1 MMTVAKTSAR
11 PPILSIVNLRVSIP
25 SDEGLAQILDGV
37 SLDVAEGR
45 IVGVVG
51 ESGCGKSTL
60 VRAVLGILP
69 RGARTETGSVRF
81 AGEDLLTLDERAMT
95 RRIRGR
101 AIGFIPQDPYLALNP
116 VFRVGTQLLEIM
128 RWHGDGSEDETGP
141 FNRARRA
148 RHRAWLIELL
158 KAVQLPD
165 PEQALDRYPHQFSGG
180 QRQRLLI
187 AGALACRPRLVIAD
201 EPTTA
206 LDVTTQLEILKLLK
220 RLVAEFGVSM
230 LFVTHDVGVVAQ
242 LCDEVAVMYAGQI
255 VERGGAQDL
264 FERPR
269 HPYTEGLLRSVPD
282 VRMRSTELYAIPG
295 AMPLAGCYPEGCRF
309 NPRCPYALDA
319 CRDVEISL
327 SAVGAAHEARCILAP
342 TLDLVGV
349 AA

>member
-1 MMTVAKTSAR
+1 MAADPTNAR
-11 PPILSIVNLRVSIP
+11 PPLLSVANLRVSIA
-25 SDEGLAQILDGV
+25 SDEGLAQVLDGV

-69 RGARTETGSVRF
+69 RGARTESGSIHF

-128 RWHGDGSEDETGP
+128 RWHGDGSEDGAGP

-148 RHRAWLIELL
+148 RHRLWLIQIL

-242 LCDEVAVMYAGQI
+242 LCDEVAVMYAGQS
-255 VERGGAQDL
+255 VEWGGTGELLA
-264 FERPR
+264 RPR
-269 HPYTEGLLRSVPD
+269 HPYTVSLLACHPDRADGLVGIAGQVP
-282 VRMRSTELYAIPG
+282 SA
-295 AMPLAGCYPEGCRF
+295 LAPPTGCRF
-309 NPRCPYALDA
+309 HPRCGKAMAACAGTKPETTPSGDRHTVACMLYGVPDA
-319 CRDVEISL
+319 
-327 SAVGAAHEARCILAP
+327 
-342 TLDLVGV
+342 
-349 AA
+349 